1 MFKYVSV
8 IEKVICLIYIIFK
21 INSCNVVAVFTPAIT
36 TCRYTKQTVFFYMNK
51 YLFRMYFLMS
61 VCTCSEEIQQVLWS
75 SFFIC
80 SNWYQSTFSTFH
92 PQSVGTRTDKHSVF
106 HCATCRWTLKLW
118 KYAARSVGGNDCGSM
133 VFVAPADISKN
144 RTCRS
149 LPRVSDSLPL

>member
-1 MFKYVSV
+1 MFPSSRKSSVSSTSSSKS
-8 IEKVICLIYIIFK
+8 IAATLLQFSPLQSPHAGTQNKPFFLHEQIF
-21 INSCNVVAVFTPAIT
+21 VPH
-36 TCRYTKQTVFFYMNK
+36 VFFDVS
-51 YLFRMYFLMS
+51 LHLQRMKFSKFCGPASLS
-61 VCTCSEEIQQVLWS
+61 VVIGTRAP
-75 SFFIC
+75 
-80 SNWYQSTFSTFH
+80 FSTFH